1 MRIWK
6 LVVATSSSTDQASS
20 TLPWASTL
28 TMTMVSHLQRGT
40 QLTVDNTALEVW
52 RTGEARARGSLPKV
66 GQSPLSATAVSF
78 THPKVFCPNRP
89 DGPLP
94 RGHLE
99 HYQTLQPP
107 SRCLAFRLHVDKADT
122 ADAKAV
128 VAACGSNAIY
138 IWHLEEDKPMQRIE
152 RDWANIGRPN
162 VSFSMF
168 SHY

>member
-1 MRIWK
+1 MRTWK
-6 LVVATSSSTDQASS
+6 QVAAMSCSTGQVSS
-20 TLPWASTL
+20 TLRWASTSM
-28 TMTMVSHLQRGT
+28 TTMVSHLWKNRR
-40 QLTVDNTALEVW
+40 LTVDNTALEVW
-52 RTGEARARGSLPKV
+52 RTGEARARDSLPKV

-94 RGHLE
+94 RGHLA

-122 ADAKAV
+122 PDAKAV

-152 RDWANIGRPN
+152 RDWVNIGRPN
-162 VSFSMF
+162 VS
-168 SHY
+168 